1 MLRLLDTDIG
11 RSGQYLSRNATD
23 SLTVQEEWA
32 KQDGS
37 LEEKLVDS
45 QRCRPSPESGGL
57 PLLIMEFAPLLFPL
71 LDAVDFEADFTRRLR
86 RLTKPV

>member
-1 MLRLLDTDIG
+1 MLRLLDPDIG
-11 RSGQYLSRNATD
+11 RSEQYLSRNATD

-37 LEEKLVDS
+37 LEVKLVDS
-45 QRCRPSPESGGL
+45 QRCRSSPESGGL
-57 PLLIMEFAPLLFPL
+57 PLLIMEFAPLRFPL
-71 LDAVDFEADFTRRLR
+71 LDAVDFEADFTRWLR